1 MLMPPLQLRRSFYE
15 KIEVEADLGHK
26 PGEGSSSVETEIS
39 LQSDKSGRK
48 WFVVLTIRALP
59 SADGSRPP
67 YRIHLRC
74 VGIFEMTE
82 PKKTPEA
89 ARLAGVT
96 GASILYSAAR
106 EYLELVTSRSAW
118 GAFRLPTRSFA
129 DLSFEK
135 QEEPPRASKGRETE
149 LGDVRAESR
158 TGTRRKRPS
167 RKS

>member
-1 MLMPPLQLRRSFYE
+1 MPMPPLQLRRSFYE

-74 VGIFEMTE
+74 VGIFEIPE
-82 PKKTPEA
+82 PKKTPDA
-89 ARLAGVT
+89 AKLVGAT
-96 GASILYSAAR
+96 GASILVSAAR
-106 EYLELVTSRSAW
+106 EFIEMVTSRSAW
-118 GAFRLPTRSFA
+118 GAFRLPTKSFA

-135 QEEPPRASKGRETE
+135 QEEPPRTSKARGTG
-149 LGDVRAESR
+149 LGDVRGESR
-158 TGTRRKRPS
+158 AGARRKRPN

>member
-15 KIEVEADLGHK
+15 RIEVEADLSHK
-26 PGEGSSSVETEIS
+26 PGEGSASVETEIS
-39 LQSDKSGRK
+39 LQSDKSGK
-48 WFVVLTIRALP
+48 TWFLALTIRALP
-59 SADGSRPP
+59 AAEESPSP

-74 VGIFEMTE
+74 VGIFEMAE
-82 PKKTPEA
+82 PQKTPEA

-118 GAFRLPTRSFA
+118 GAFRLPTRTFA

-135 QEEPPRASKGRETE
+135 QEGAPRTSREGKTDRKE
-149 LGDVRAESR
+149 VRAKPE
-158 TGTRRKRPS
+158 TGARRKRRS